1 MHLSWLGLR
10 KYQHLNSHDCHR
22 NQFCN
27 HRHIHK
33 NVCLFLLIAQTSS
46 QPDSGLI
53 NAHDTPRGSTRG
65 VGIRW
70 LGQFTYVDVPPEG
83 VPMAPPTHPDAR
95 FYGTTE
101 IPNIVEQTAGKIQ
114 EKMNRE

>member
-1 MHLSWLGLR
+1 M
-10 KYQHLNSHDCHR
+10 
-22 NQFCN
+22 
-27 HRHIHK
+27 
-33 NVCLFLLIAQTSS
+33 
-46 QPDSGLI
+46 I
-53 NAHDTPRGSTRG
+53 NARDTLCGSTGG

-83 VPMAPPTHPDAR
+83 VPMAPPTHFFVSVTA
-95 FYGTTE
+95 TTE